1 MAYSWA
7 ASRYLQRWLHG
18 PMVREFGSV
27 TGNVA
32 KDVLLDEWTVSKY
45 ATVYCIPDNVPKSVL
60 PAKVRR
66 VLIRDMTLTLSWRF
80 ELRIVLGAVEAE
92 VEWQQPALQDMPVE
106 GPVDLQDDA
115 ALAAAGIAFPENPLG
130 ATSDVDILHAVAA
143 ALAGEEAEPVGSPAW
158 CCWCE
163 PCLMFS

>member
-32 KDVLLDEWTVSKY
+32 KDVLLDE
-45 ATVYCIPDNVPKSVL
+45 SVL

-143 ALAGEEAEPVGSPAW
+143 ALAGEEMKSLSSLSE
-158 CCWCE
+158 
-163 PCLMFS
+163 F